1 MERRYR
7 SVLLFGAPGSGK
19 GTQGKILGTIPN
31 FYHCACGDMFRNL
44 TIDHDL
50 GRIFIEYSSRGEL
63 VPDELTIRLWRDNI
77 RYAEQS
83 GRFARERDTLVL
95 DGIPRNPHQAVMLA
109 ETLDVKA
116 LINLTCPDLS
126 KMIER
131 LQRRALRE
139 NRLDD
144 ANLDVI
150 KKRLEIYERETKPVL
165 DHYGSALVHTV
176 DSTQSPMFVLRNIL
190 DILAQV

>member
-1 MERRYR
+1 METRYR

>member
-1 MERRYR
+1 METRYR

-77 RYAEQS
+77 GYAEQS

>member
-77 RYAEQS
+77 GYAEQS

>member
-150 KKRLEIYERETKPVL
+150 KKRLENYERETKPVL

>member
-1 MERRYR
+1 METRYR

-144 ANLDVI
+144 ANLDII

>member
-1 MERRYR
+1 METRYR

-63 VPDELTIRLWRDNI
+63 GPDELTIRLWRDNI

-165 DHYGSALVHTV
+165 DHYGSALVHTG